1 MLLELSMGPVSMMSI
16 SIRLK
21 INRGASLVCE
31 NIEWFLLVYTPVT
44 NGNGWGLVVIPGA
57 DITDYFNYGFNEHT
71 WRAYCAKQKQMREE
85 QHLRKRINVRQFLL
99 ALVKKLNMRVM
110 HLVI

>member
-1 MLLELSMGPVSMMSI
+1 MEMGIGWLVGLL
-16 SIRLK
+16 
-21 INRGASLVCE
+21 
-31 NIEWFLLVYTPVT
+31 FT
-44 NGNGWGLVVIPGA
+44 GA

-99 ALVKKLNMRVM
+99 ALVKGSTSELCFFFSFLLLLFRGHMSVCCDCLFFKKGL
-110 HLVI
+110 